1 MAAFFVTVFVLT
13 FLWVELN
20 YYVLRCSGHKF
31 TILLSFTG
39 GFVGCIY
46 SYFSSSD
53 YVIETRQMALISF
66 SLIMFFVPVIVLHI
80 ASWLTLNV
88 KPKTRHIIA
97 TCLAMVNTM
106 AWPFFGVVTGCYVQL
121 DCI

>member
-1 MAAFFVTVFVLT
+1 MAVFFAAVFVLT
-13 FLWVELN
+13 FLWIELH
-20 YYVLRCSGHKF
+20 YYVLRCYGQKF
-31 TILLSFTG
+31 AIPLSFIG
-39 GFVGCIY
+39 GSVGCIY

-53 YVIETRQMALISF
+53 YTIETRQMALISF

-88 KPKTRHIIA
+88 KPKTKHIIA

-106 AWPFFGVVTGCYVQL
+106 AWPFFALVTGCYVQL